1 MCFGC
6 VLLSLNHA
14 PKWAPSWAW
23 VLQQD
28 GFSLYE
34 PSWNFSWSFPS
45 LLLSP
50 NCSQRTSVPWRY
62 SPRQLLGHLS
72 VCQRNQSVWYLLL
85 RLSVCGTWLLS
96 SHGIASVPWAE
107 VLVSLPSRTPQVFRL
122 MNLFPWRLIP
132 TRSVLGML
140 SLAELH
146 RRTLSKLHE
155 GSVPTKINQT
165 QILLFFFIFIFC
177 SSFQWGKVRC
187 MMSPRAAGASRH
199 PPSLPEGRVH
209 WAQVPGAWGR
219 RTALPACDRQ
229 EAFYSN

>member
-62 SPRQLLGHLS
+62 SHRQLLGHLS
-72 VCQRNQSVWYLLL
+72 VCQRNQSVCYLLL

-146 RRTLSKLHE
+146 HRTLSKLHE

-165 QILLFFFIFIFC
+165 QILLFFFLFLFLQLFPVRKGEMHDVSQGC
-177 SSFQWGKVRC
+177 WCLEAPSF
-187 MMSPRAAGASRH
+187 SPRR
-199 PPSLPEGRVH
+199 
-209 WAQVPGAWGR
+209 PGALSTGAWCMG
-219 RTALPACDRQ
+219 PAHSFAGLWQ
-229 EAFYSN
+229 TGSLLL